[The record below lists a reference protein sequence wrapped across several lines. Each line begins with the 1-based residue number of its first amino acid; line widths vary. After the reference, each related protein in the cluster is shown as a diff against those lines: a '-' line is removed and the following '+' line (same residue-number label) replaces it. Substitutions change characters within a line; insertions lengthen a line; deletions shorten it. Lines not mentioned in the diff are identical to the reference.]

1 VERFENKDADM
12 LKSLKIGKKLAL
24 GFGLVIA
31 LAILLGGLAV
41 VKMGTVSTIATDLAE
56 EAAPKVRLSN
66 EVERYS
72 LLAMY
77 ANRAYSYSME
87 PKYLTEG
94 RAQLVLVNEALDGCL
109 ELAESHNM
117 PTLNEAATTAAGAV
131 ANYTALLDE
140 TEQTTIAMDGFRS
153 EMDRAAG
160 AYMQNCATF
169 LEGQNAKMSD
179 ELAQDLAVEKY
190 QERLEKITLINDVI
204 DLGNAARV
212 LNFKSQ
218 ALRDPSEMQ
227 AGLSQFPKM
236 AEKFEALRKITRLPE
251 DIAAIDATEQ
261 AANAYQTAMT
271 NYLGAFRNLQQLGTQ
286 RNVAAD
292 KVLEV
297 AKNTAITGVEE
308 TQTGSNAA
316 VSELTTAS
324 FVMYIGLAI
333 TAALGCAV
341 AFVIARGIVKPI
353 RATVDMIKDIAQG
366 EGDLTKRLDANSKDE
381 VGELAKWFNTFI
393 EKLQGIISDVSEA
406 SNEVASAATEISASS
421 EELAAG
427 MDEQTSQVAQISSAI
442 EEMSQSVSE
451 VAQKSNEAAGSA
463 GESGR
468 VAKEGGVTV
477 EQTIEGMNS
486 INEAVSTSAASV
498 EELGKRGEQIGEI
511 VEVINDIAD
520 QTNLLAL
527 NAAIEA
533 ARAGEHGRGFAV
545 VADEVRK
552 LADRTTKA
560 TEEIATSIEAIQ
572 TETKLAVERMSA
584 GTEQVTLGVQR
595 AGEAGE
601 SLTRIVASAGDVA
614 AMIQSIASAAE
625 QQAAAAEEVS
635 HTVTSINSITQQS
648 NEGTRQ
654 AAAASTQLSNRAEQ
668 LQRLVGQF
676 KIR

>member
-1 VERFENKDADM
+1 M
-12 LKSLKIGKKLAL
+12 LRNLKIGKKLAL

-31 LAILLGGLAV
+31 LAVFLGGLAV
-41 VKMGTVSTIATDLAE
+41 VKMQSVATVATDLAE
-56 EAAPKVRLSN
+56 ESAPMVQLSN
-66 EVERYS
+66 EVERNS

-77 ANRAYSYSME
+77 ANRAYSFTMDPE
-87 PKYLTEG
+87 YLAEG
-94 RAQLVLVNEALDGCL
+94 REQLTLVNEALEGCR
-109 ELAESHNM
+109 ELAATHD
-117 PTLNEAATTAAGAV
+117 LAALRDAVDGGKGAV
-131 ANYTALLDE
+131 NDYTALLDQ
-140 TEQTTIAMDGFRS
+140 TEQTTIAMDGYRAT
-153 EMDRAAG
+153 MDDAA
-160 AYMQNCATF
+160 ARYLENCTTF
-169 LEGQNAKMSD
+169 LNGQNEKLS
-179 ELAQDLAVEKY
+179 EEFTQDLPVEQY
-190 QERLEKITLINDVI
+190 EERLRKITLINEVI
-204 DLGNAARV
+204 DLGNGARV

-218 ALRDPSEMQ
+218 ALRDPEEMQ
-227 AGLSQFPKM
+227 KGLAQFEKM
-236 AEKFEALRKITRLPE
+236 ETKFGALREITRQPE
-251 DIAAIDATEQ
+251 DIAAIDAVQ
-261 AANAYQTAMT
+261 DAANTYQLAMS
-271 NYLGAFRNLQQLGTQ
+271 NYLGAFRTLRQLGDQ
-286 RNVAAD
+286 RNSAAD
-292 KVLEV
+292 KVLDI
-297 AKNTAITGVEE
+297 AKTTAVTGVED
-308 TQTGSNAA
+308 TQNGSNTA
-316 VSELTTAS
+316 VSELA
-324 FVMYIGLAI
+324 
-333 TAALGCAV
+333 TAAFIVQVGLVVVLVLGISV
-341 AFVIARGIVKPI
+341 AFVIARGIVKPV

-366 EGDLTKRLDANSKDE
+366 EGDLTKRLEANSRDE

-393 EKLQGIISDVSEA
+393 EKLQGIIKDVAEA

-427 MDEQTSQVAQISSAI
+427 MDEQSQQVAQISSAI

-463 GESGR
+463 NESGK

-477 EQTIEGMNS
+477 EQTIEGMNG

-560 TEEIATSIEAIQ
+560 TEEIAGSIEAIQ
-572 TETKLAVERMSA
+572 TETKQAVERMSA
-584 GTEQVTLGVQR
+584 GTEQVTIGVQR

-614 AMIQSIASAAE
+614 GMIQSIASAAE
-625 QQAAAAEEVS
+625 EQAAAAEQVS

-654 AAAASTQLSNRAEQ
+654 AAAASSQLSNRAEQ

-676 KIR
+676 KIA